1 MDLDK
6 RIDDLVEAGW
16 HVLDTDYD
24 ERALEHWKEAT
35 SAFLID
41 FLGRRHVVTESFIS
55 CWHTKYPHKTADEFV
70 RNNMD
75 LRDKSDQHCVE
86 V

>member
-6 RIDDLVEAGW
+6 RIDDLIEAGW

-24 ERALEHWKEAT
+24 ERALVHWKEAA

-41 FLGRRHVVTESFIS
+41 FLGRRHVVTENFIC
-55 CWHTKYPHKTADEFV
+55 CWQTKYAGKPMEELA
-70 RNNMD
+70 RNKKD
-75 LRDKSDQHCVE
+75 LQDKVNRNYVE

>member
-16 HVLDTDYD
+16 HVLDTNCD
-24 ERALEHWKEAT
+24 ERALIHWKEAA

-41 FLGRRHVVTESFIS
+41 FLGPRHVITESFIY
-55 CWHTKYPHKTADEFV
+55 CWQTKYLRKSIDEFEC
-70 RNNMD
+70 NNIG
-75 LRDKSDQHCVE
+75 LGDKSDRHCVE

>member
-16 HVLDTDYD
+16 HVLDTDCD
-24 ERALEHWKEAT
+24 ERALEYWKETT

-41 FLGRRHVVTESFIS
+41 FLGRRHVVTESFIC
-55 CWHTKYPHKTADEFV
+55 CWQSRFSGKPSNQFA
-70 RNNMD
+70 RNNRN
-75 LRDKSDQHCVE
+75 LQDKSYQHCVE